1 MHQREPLRCM
11 VGLKTCNMVNIEI
24 KNSVIDGLMKQREKL
39 IAHLNE
45 MNYNEGSV
53 HDKKMTLENQIF
65 TIDSQIL
72 LLLEPPKKD

>member
-1 MHQREPLRCM
+1 
-11 VGLKTCNMVNIEI
+11 MVNIEM
-24 KNSVIDGLMKQREKL
+24 KNSVIEGLMEQREQL
-39 IAHLNE
+39 IARLDE
-45 MNYNEGSV
+45 MNYNEASV